1 VLQTKSG
8 PLNRALSHVRRHFGI
23 DFRRWVP
30 PRDAR
35 KVNGGKYGKIQLD
48 DETIE
53 RGAYK
58 KYLGGGAEKWE
69 SRGLFQLSL
78 LRTAGMLPSSR
89 LLDVGCGPIRA
100 GVHFISFL
108 NAGNYYGVDYNNSF
122 IKAASLLVAEKG
134 FSGKH
139 PTLRV
144 VSDFDFSAL
153 NQQFDFVNVF
163 SVLNHCD
170 RQQRRLFFQNI
181 PNLLALDARLFIT
194 HAGWLARAHLR
205 LGGLRIIKRFDASEL
220 QLEKYG
226 WSEPEQRAVC
236 PIYELGGL

>member
-1 VLQTKSG
+1 MGVT
-8 PLNRALSHVRRHFGI
+8 
-23 DFRRWVP
+23 
-30 PRDAR
+30 
-35 KVNGGKYGKIQLD
+35 
-48 DETIE
+48 
-53 RGAYK
+53 
-58 KYLGGGAEKWE
+58 
-69 SRGLFQLSL
+69 GLFQLSL

-108 NAGNYYGVDYNNSF
+108 NARNYYGVDYNNSF

-144 VSDFDFSAL
+144 VSDFDFSDL

-170 RQQRRLFFQNI
+170 RQQRRLFFRNI
-181 PNLLALDARLFIT
+181 PNLLAPEARLFIT
-194 HAGWLARAHLR
+194 HAGWLAKAHLR
-205 LGGLRIIKRFDASEL
+205 LGGLRIMKQFDASEL
-220 QLEKYG
+220 QLEKYK

-236 PIYELGGL
+236 PIYELGRF

>member
-1 VLQTKSG
+1 
-8 PLNRALSHVRRHFGI
+8 
-23 DFRRWVP
+23 
-30 PRDAR
+30 
-35 KVNGGKYGKIQLD
+35 
-48 DETIE
+48 
-53 RGAYK
+53 
-58 KYLGGGAEKWE
+58 
-69 SRGLFQLSL
+69 
-78 LRTAGMLPSSR
+78 MLPSSR

-122 IKAASLLVAEKG
+122 IKAASLLIAEKG
-134 FSGKH
+134 LSDQH

-170 RQQRRLFFQNI
+170 RQQRRLSSEHPQSSGTGSEAFYN
-181 PNLLALDARLFIT
+181 PR
-194 HAGWLARAHLR
+194 RM
-205 LGGLRIIKRFDASEL
+205 ASESSPSTWQATYNKAL
-220 QLEKYG
+220 RRLRVAAQKYG

-236 PIYELGGL
+236 PIYELGRF

>member
-1 VLQTKSG
+1 MSDDTSELTFVAGL
-8 PLNRALSHVRRHFGI
+8 L
-23 DFRRWVP
+23 

-35 KVNGGKYGKIQLD
+35 KINGGKYSKIELD

-134 FSGKH
+134 LSGQH

-170 RQQRRLFFQNI
+170 DNS
-181 PNLLALDARLFIT
+181 
-194 HAGWLARAHLR
+194 
-205 LGGLRIIKRFDASEL
+205 GGFSSRTSAIFWHRTRGFL
-220 QLEKYG
+220 
-226 WSEPEQRAVC
+226 
-236 PIYELGGL
+236 